1 MKGTGATEAGR
12 HEPGFK
18 ERYVCQMKAKDLSR
32 GAPRSPRVRIR
43 DYAVLARAID
53 KCRAQLAGAGMVGE
67 YLFNCPLDGALF
79 AFKGITADELSHVV
93 ELGMKDE
100 QIGLWL
106 DEHGVL
112 KTPEEIIH
120 WSDTMDAYS
129 LMEDPARRDYFT
141 RECQRLG
148 LDPESATLF
157 DMLDADDAASF
168 PGHRVGIK

>member
-1 MKGTGATEAGR
+1 MS
-12 HEPGFK
+12 
-18 ERYVCQMKAKDLSR
+18 VMKAKDLSR

-53 KCRAQLAGAGMVGE
+53 KCRAKLAGTLGE
-67 YLFNCPLDGALF
+67 YHFNCPLDGALL
-79 AFKGITADELSHVV
+79 AFKGITADELEHVV

-112 KTPEEIIH
+112 KTPEEILH

-129 LMEDPARRDYFT
+129 LMEDPERRDYFIG
-141 RECQRLG
+141 ECQRLG
-148 LDPESATLF
+148 LDPEHATLF
-157 DMLDADDAASF
+157 DMLEADDAASF
-168 PGHRVGIK
+168 RTNGSARG